1 MKILTFDTSLNKTY
15 VTFGEDEKIIIAKA
29 LSSDEEKYH
38 SAYLVP
44 ELLNLLKQEK
54 IAFGDIDVI
63 EPVTNR
69 ETSAIGINEGPGSF
83 TGIRICTVIARTA
96 AQQLGIKVIPVPSLE
111 ILARINKTDKDT
123 LVLLDA
129 RKNKVYAAVYDKNG
143 AEKSAPHALNIDE
156 LDELI
161 KLNDFEIITDSSI
174 HKLLEGKNISS
185 TNYEA
190 DNYELGKYL
199 YNIVCEKSKTDND
212 YHWAKAKPLYIQ
224 PPSITMPKKV
234 VQ

>member
-15 VTFGEDEKIIIAKA
+15 VTYGEDDKIIISKA

-54 IAFGDIDVI
+54 ITFGDIDV
-63 EPVTNR
+63 
-69 ETSAIGINEGPGSF
+69 IGINEGPGSF

-96 AQQLGIKVIPVPSLE
+96 AQQLGIKVVPTPSLE
-111 ILARINKTDKDT
+111 ILARINQTEKDC

-129 RKNKVYAAVYDKNG
+129 RKNKAYAAIYDKNG
-143 AEKSAPHALNIDE
+143 VQKAEPHAINVDE
-156 LDELI
+156 IEELI
-161 KLNDFEIITDSSI
+161 KSNDFEIITDSSM
-174 HKLLEGKNISS
+174 HKLLEEKNISS
-185 TNYEA
+185 INYEA

-199 YNIVCEKSKTDND
+199 YYITCEKAKTSND

>member
-1 MKILTFDTSLNKTY
+1 M
-15 VTFGEDEKIIIAKA
+15 
-29 LSSDEEKYH
+29 
-38 SAYLVP
+38 
-44 ELLNLLKQEK
+44 NLLKQEK
-54 IAFGDIDVI
+54 IAFGDIDV
-63 EPVTNR
+63 
-69 ETSAIGINEGPGSF
+69 IGINEGPGSF

-111 ILARINKTDKDT
+111 ILARINKTDKDA

-129 RKNKVYAAVYDKNG
+129 RKNKRYAAVYDKNG

>member
-54 IAFGDIDVI
+54 ITFGDIDV
-63 EPVTNR
+63 
-69 ETSAIGINEGPGSF
+69 IGINEGPGSF

-199 YNIVCEKSKTDND
+199 YNIVCEKSKNDND

>member
-29 LSSDEEKYH
+29 LSSDDEKYH

-54 IAFGDIDVI
+54 IAFGDIDV
-63 EPVTNR
+63 
-69 ETSAIGINEGPGSF
+69 IGINEGPGSF

-111 ILARINKTDKDT
+111 ILARINKTDKDA

-199 YNIVCEKSKTDND
+199 YNIVCEKSKNDND

>member
-15 VTFGEDEKIIIAKA
+15 VTYGEDDKIIISKA

-54 IAFGDIDVI
+54 ITFGDIDV
-63 EPVTNR
+63 
-69 ETSAIGINEGPGSF
+69 IGINEGPGSF

-96 AQQLGIKVIPVPSLE
+96 AQQLGIKVVPTPSLE
-111 ILARINKTDKDT
+111 ILARINQTEKDC

-129 RKNKVYAAVYDKNG
+129 RKNKAYAAIYDKNG
-143 AEKSAPHALNIDE
+143 VQKAEPHAINVDE
-156 LDELI
+156 IEELI
-161 KLNDFEIITDSSI
+161 KSNDFEIITDSSM
-174 HKLLEGKNISS
+174 HKLLEEKNISS
-185 TNYEA
+185 INYET

-199 YNIVCEKSKTDND
+199 YYITCEKAKTSND

>member
-63 EPVTNR
+63 
-69 ETSAIGINEGPGSF
+69 GINEGPGSF

-111 ILARINKTDKDT
+111 ILARINKTDKDA

-199 YNIVCEKSKTDND
+199 YNIVCEKSKNDND

>member
-15 VTFGEDEKIIIAKA
+15 VTYGEDDKIIISKA

-54 IAFGDIDVI
+54 ITFGDIDV
-63 EPVTNR
+63 
-69 ETSAIGINEGPGSF
+69 IGINEGPGSF

-96 AQQLGIKVIPVPSLE
+96 AQQLGIKVVPTPSLE
-111 ILARINKTDKDT
+111 ILARINQTEKDC

-129 RKNKVYAAVYDKNG
+129 RKNKAYAAIYDKNG
-143 AEKSAPHALNIDE
+143 VQKAEPHAINVDE
-156 LDELI
+156 IEELI
-161 KLNDFEIITDSSI
+161 KSNDFEIITDSSM
-174 HKLLEGKNISS
+174 HKLLEEKNISS
-185 TNYEA
+185 INYEA
-190 DNYELGKYL
+190 DNYELGKFL
-199 YNIVCEKSKTDND
+199 YYITCEKAKTSND

>member
-38 SAYLVP
+38 STYLVP

-54 IAFGDIDVI
+54 ITFGDIDV
-63 EPVTNR
+63 
-69 ETSAIGINEGPGSF
+69 IGINEGPGSF

-111 ILARINKTDKDT
+111 ILARINKTDKDA

>member
-29 LSSDEEKYH
+29 LSSDDEKYH

-54 IAFGDIDVI
+54 IAFGDIDV
-63 EPVTNR
+63 
-69 ETSAIGINEGPGSF
+69 IGINEGPGSF

-111 ILARINKTDKDT
+111 ILARINKTDKDA

-174 HKLLEGKNISS
+174 HKRLEGKNISS

-199 YNIVCEKSKTDND
+199 YNIVCEKSKNDND

>member
-15 VTFGEDEKIIIAKA
+15 VTFGEDEKIIITKA

-54 IAFGDIDVI
+54 ITFGDIDV
-63 EPVTNR
+63 
-69 ETSAIGINEGPGSF
+69 IGINEGPGSF

-111 ILARINKTDKDT
+111 ILARINKTDKDA

-161 KLNDFEIITDSSI
+161 KSNNFEIITDSSI
-174 HKLLEGKNISS
+174 HKLLEEKNISS

-212 YHWAKAKPLYIQ
+212 YHWAKTKPLYIQ